1 MINKYSKIQNFY
13 STSEIFEK
21 GMLEYRK
28 TDPINLSNF
37 LILRREFSKQVLKE
51 AGYESLISEETV
63 NNIMNVYITARHKI
77 SQYFPM
83 VFETFCILKYMNIKI
98 GAITNGTTDIH
109 RIPELNKVMMFDVKC
124 EDINS
129 AKPDIKMFQL
139 VMKKADVK
147 NPKLCI
153 HVGDCYE
160 EDIVGAINSGFHSIW
175 LENFDL
181 TPSLDEGTVVIPSFM
196 YVLPSILYIMFNN

>member
-1 MINKYSKIQNFY
+1 
-13 STSEIFEK
+13 
-21 GMLEYRK
+21 MLEYRK
-28 TDPINLSNF
+28 TDPIKLSNF

-98 GAITNGTTDIH
+98 GSITNGTTDIH

-124 EDINS
+124 EEINS

-139 VMKKADVK
+139 AMKKADVK

-181 TPSLDEGTVVIPSFM
+181 TPSLDEVTVVIPSFM